1 MRSIHY
7 SGIKDQELAE
17 WYFNTSLLFVGSEH
31 QYWEK
36 NKSRRKKYGNCRPA
50 TGDVI
55 STVMLNSQE
64 EVTTFMLSKITVETT
79 KHDDDDDKSRDNK
92 NRDGQEEGVPKAV

>member
-1 MRSIHY
+1 MFS
-7 SGIKDQELAE
+7 K
-17 WYFNTSLLFVGSEH
+17 TSLLFVGSEH

-50 TGDVI
+50 SGDVI

-64 EVTTFMLSKITVETT
+64 EVASFMLSKVTVEAT
-79 KHDDDDDKSRDNK
+79 KSEDNDKSHDNK
-92 NRDGQEEGVPKAV
+92 NGDGEEEGVTKAA